1 MKLWRISGLASG
13 YSLIELVI
21 TVGVIAVVASVTFP
35 LYLSFTRAQ
44 ETDGAARTI
53 IVALNQARQ
62 YAITRGTSHTVEA
75 QTNPNNR
82 ARFCSGT
89 ASPCPS
95 ANVVVLAG
103 GDASGW
109 HGLENGSRI
118 VQAPTITFSSLGAAQ
133 TPAGVSTS
141 GTLRVQNSSQTG
153 CLDVVVS
160 PSGRIRITAPAS
172 CP

>member
-1 MKLWRISGLASG
+1 MKLWRISSLASG
-13 YSLIELVI
+13 YSLIELMVTI
-21 TVGVIAVVASVTFP
+21 GVIAVVAAVTFP

-89 ASPCPS
+89 ASPCAS
-95 ANVVVLAG
+95 GNVVLLAG

-118 VQAPTITFSSLGAAQ
+118 VLAPTITFSSLGAA
-133 TPAGVSTS
+133 TAS
-141 GTLRVQNSSQTG
+141 GTLRVQNSTQTG

>member
-13 YSLIELVI
+13 YSLVELVI
-21 TVGVIAVVASVTFP
+21 TIGVIAVVAAVTFP
-35 LYLSFTRAQ
+35 LYLSYTRAQ
-44 ETDGAARTI
+44 ETNGAARTI

-89 ASPCPS
+89 ASPCAS
-95 ANVVVLAG
+95 ANVVVMAG
-103 GDASGW
+103 GDGSGW
-109 HGLENGSRI
+109 HSLENGSRI
-118 VQAPTITFSSLGAAQ
+118 VQAPTITFSSLGAA
-133 TPAGVSTS
+133 TAS

>member
-13 YSLIELVI
+13 YSLVELVI
-21 TVGVIAVVASVTFP
+21 LVAVIAIIASVTFP
-35 LYLSFTRAQ
+35 LYLSYTRAQ
-44 ETDGAARTI
+44 ETDGAARTM
-53 IVALNQARQ
+53 VVTLNQARQ
-62 YAITRGTSHTVEA
+62 TAITRGTSHTIES

-82 ARFCSGT
+82 TRYCSGT
-89 ASPCPS
+89 TSPCPS
-95 ANVVVLAG
+95 GNVVTG
-103 GDASGW
+103 PGTDGSGW
-109 HGLENGSRI
+109 HRLENGSRI
-118 VQAPTITFSSLGAAQ
+118 VAAPAITFSSLGAA
-133 TPAGVSTS
+133 TAS